1 MESTGEGKI
10 ERKRTRRSGGWG
22 GGRGVCP
29 ATPIHSRFD
38 VERFSYVWKKA
49 SPYRR

>member
-1 MESTGEGKI
+1 MESTGEGKRGK
-10 ERKRTRRSGGWG
+10 EPAAREGRG

-29 ATPIHSRFD
+29 ATPIYSKFD
-38 VERFSYVWKKA
+38 VKRFSYVWKKA